1 MYTVNDK
8 DQRRRN
14 AMLKKHL
21 WMVVTLALLMAM
33 VVSACA
39 VPPPPP
45 ASAPAAPAESTETAD
60 SGEAATETE
69 ASDETTTI
77 TWAMWGSP
85 AEIVTHQAVADAF
98 MDEHPEINIEIS
110 SEPWADYFTKMQTLW
125 ASGDASQIPDV
136 LFLTPVLPYAAQ
148 GVLENLDPFI
158 EEAGYNLDDYWPSL
172 LEPASYEG
180 SVYGFP
186 RDISA
191 EVLYYNV
198 DIFDEVG
205 LEYPTEDW
213 TWEDF
218 RAAAEALTVREG
230 EQVTRY
236 GLAMEGGKYQ
246 LFVGQNNGTIVDDL
260 RNPTTCTLDS
270 PEAIEAIEFF
280 AGMMNDGIAM
290 RDANLNQAGG
300 DSAVFASGQAAMI
313 IQNASR
319 VSQFNQADLN
329 YDVAPVP
336 IPADGQRSAT
346 AVGAAWTMSAASD
359 NKDAAWTFLSWL
371 QSTDGGQRIYTA
383 SGEILPALMSTA
395 KSDVFLG
402 AEEPPANREA
412 FIIEGEGA
420 KAGRI
425 LLIPEWNE
433 LNGSVITPVM
443 QQIWVGDAEPAEALP
458 ALCEQVNNFLED
470 NGYSQ

>member
-1 MYTVNDK
+1 
-8 DQRRRN
+8 
-14 AMLKKHL
+14 MLKTRL
-21 WMVVTLALLMAM
+21 WMVVTLAVLLAM

-45 ASAPAAPAESTETAD
+45 AAPAATAASSEVATTE
-60 SGEAATETE
+60 EAATETE
-69 ASDETTTI
+69 ATDETTTI

-98 MDEHPEINIEIS
+98 MEEHSEIKIEIT

-125 ASGDASQIPDV
+125 ASGDTSQIPDV

-198 DIFDEVG
+198 DIFDEAG
-205 LEYPTEDW
+205 LDYPTEDW
-213 TWEDF
+213 TWDDF

-230 EQVTRY
+230 EQITRY
-236 GLAMEGGKYQ
+236 GLAMEGGKFP
-246 LFVGQNNGTIVDDL
+246 LFVGQNRGGLFDDL
-260 RNPTTCTLDS
+260 RNPSVCTLDS
-270 PEAIEAIEFF
+270 PEAIEAVEFF

-313 IQNASR
+313 VQNASR

-336 IPADGQRSAT
+336 IPADGQRSAA

-359 NKDAAWTFLSWL
+359 NKDAAWVFLSWL
-371 QSTDGGQRIYTA
+371 QSTDGGQRIYTQ
-383 SGEILPALMSTA
+383 SGEILPALISTA
-395 KSDVFLG
+395 NSDVFLG
-402 AEEPPANREA
+402 AEQAPANREA

-420 KAGRI
+420 KPGRI
-425 LLIPEWNE
+425 ALIPEWNE
-433 LNGSVITPVM
+433 INGSLITPAM

-458 ALCEQVNNFLED
+458 ALCEQINGFLAD
-470 NGYSQ
+470 NGYPK